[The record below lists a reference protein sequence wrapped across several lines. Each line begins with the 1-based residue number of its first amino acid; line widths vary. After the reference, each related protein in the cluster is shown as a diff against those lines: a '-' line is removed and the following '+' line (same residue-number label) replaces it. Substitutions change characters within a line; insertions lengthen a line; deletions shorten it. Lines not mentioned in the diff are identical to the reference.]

1 MFRNQYDT
9 DVVTYS
15 PTGRLFQVEYAMEAV
30 KQGSCVVGI
39 CGEKHV
45 VLATLKR
52 AASELSAFQK
62 KAFKIDSHLGI
73 AVSGLTADGR
83 VLSRY
88 MRNECIN
95 HQFVYDSPMNVRRL
109 VQQVADK
116 SQVATQR
123 SWARPYGVGLLVAG
137 YDSTGPHLM
146 QTCPSGNY
154 YEYKAMAIGARSQAS
169 KTYLE
174 KKVEEFPGCDLQ
186 ALCKH
191 ALLSLKEACA
201 DGDLSVKNAGLCFV
215 GEGSEFTVLENEA
228 VAPYLA
234 LLEED
239 GPAAAPAEA
248 VMDDAPAAA
257 APDEPQP
264 MEQ

>member
-1 MFRNQYDT
+1 MAFRNQYDT
-9 DVVTYS
+9 DVCTYS
-15 PTGRLFQVEYAMEAV
+15 PQGRLHQIEYAMEAV

-39 CGEKHV
+39 QGSKHV

-52 AASELSAFQK
+52 AANELSAFQK
-62 KAFKIDSHLGI
+62 KAFKIDSHCGI

-83 VLSRY
+83 VLSRF

-95 HQFVYDSPMNVRRL
+95 HRFVYDSPMNVRRL
-109 VQQVADK
+109 VQEVADK

-137 YDSTGPHLM
+137 YDKTGPHLL

-154 YEYKAMAIGARSQAS
+154 YEYKAIAIGARSQAS

-174 KKVEEFPGCDLQ
+174 KKLGEFQSCGLD

-191 ALLSLKEACA
+191 ALLALKEACSE
-201 DGDLSVKNAGLCFV
+201 GDLSIKNAGLCFV
-215 GEGSEFTVLENEA
+215 GEGQQFMLLENDA
-228 VAPYLA
+228 MTPYLA
-234 LLEED
+234 MLEED
-239 GPAAAPAEA
+239 AAPSGETAMETSEGATEA
-248 VMDDAPAAA
+248 GGA
-257 APDEPQP
+257 AP
-264 MEQ
+264 MEE